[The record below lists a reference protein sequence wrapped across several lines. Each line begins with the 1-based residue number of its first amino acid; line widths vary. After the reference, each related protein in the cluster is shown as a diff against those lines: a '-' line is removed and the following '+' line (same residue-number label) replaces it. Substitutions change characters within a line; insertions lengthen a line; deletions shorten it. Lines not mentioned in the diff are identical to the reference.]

1 MKRFT
6 AMIFAVFFTFSTNAL
21 EIKGDFSGVT
31 YENGSFGELAAG
43 QQVTGNIAIH
53 LSPTLIS
60 SVGYTPSETVL
71 RDNGLNWI
79 DMSIQVGES
88 LFDFVLD
95 PSIFFGDELRLN
107 NPLGPNGAPSL
118 NITTWGKSDIP
129 FAAELASL
137 TLNNFS
143 EYLFDPS
150 GMTCTENC
158 GFGTFVQL
166 NTINSLLPVMALFT
180 IDNFN
185 LGPVNPIPEPSTL
198 LLFAFGLLGLRRV
211 RF

>member
-1 MKRFT
+1 MKQIT
-6 AMIFAVFFTFSTNAL
+6 ALFFAVFFTFSTNAL

-31 YENGSFGELAAG
+31 YENDSYGELAAG

-60 SVGYTPSETVL
+60 SAGYTPSETVL

-95 PSIFFGDELRLN
+95 PSRIFGDELRLN

-129 FAAELASL
+129 FTAELASL
-137 TLNNFS
+137 TMNNFS

-166 NTINSLLPVMALFT
+166 NSLFSVIALFT